1 MHESRKIAYCITFFK
16 KKKGLSRFRFKC
28 RRLEESNNLAR
39 HSLESLDDTLD
50 RFDRML
56 LRFLYHKSVL
66 YRDGQQVG
74 RSTYGG
80 CITNLHHPWEW
91 SSIKNYESDSRLHF
105 ALGCH
110 PKQADEMTGEKL
122 RRLEELVRGTRVV
135 AVGECGLDYS
145 AR

>member
-1 MHESRKIAYCITFFK
+1 M
-16 KKKGLSRFRFKC
+16 
-28 RRLEESNNLAR
+28 EESNNLAR

-135 AVGECGLDYS
+135 AVGECGLAVCGRAGS
-145 AR
+145 